1 MKLSSEKSRL
11 LVRRNEIRPQT
22 NAKALQRC
30 SRVTHYITGGL
41 PVPFC
46 AVALLLCALS
56 PGCQNAA
63 SDLSLSSLLEV
74 TDSDFQQRVLKADQ
88 PVLVEFWAPWCR
100 PCVEM
105 VPILEQVSE
114 QFAGRVKIL
123 SIRIDDNPA
132 TAAKYE
138 IDAPPAFRTHLVDLI
153 KRNFRI
159 TAELLNH
166 FFSVNDLLGKNVNVI
181 EDQLTLKIHAKSVV
195 RRG

>member
-123 SIRIDDNPA
+123 RIRIDDNPA

-138 IDAPPAFRTHLVDLI
+138 IDAPPAFLLFHQGMVF
-153 KRNFRI
+153 KRR
-159 TAELLNH
+159 
-166 FFSVNDLLGKNVNVI
+166 LGKQS
-181 EDQLTLKIHAKSVV
+181 EAQLTELISSILSKEISE
-195 RRG
+195 